1 MEIQNIIWIDTQLLA
16 NINLNSIEKLL
27 AIMSQLRDKD
37 DGCEWDKEQTFRS
50 IAPYTIEEA
59 YEVADA
65 IEREDISDLKEELG
79 DLLLQVVF
87 LSQIAKEEEL
97 FSFDDVAKTIS
108 EKLVRRHPFVF
119 SDKKNHS
126 LDEQVNQWE
135 ETKQKERSKKNQGG
149 ILEGIAKNLPS
160 LQRSQKIQKRV
171 ASVGFDWPDTKGVFK
186 KIKEEL
192 RELEEA
198 ETAISILSDLQKEYM
213 KMENMIKIKGFSSS
227 SITTSSWN
235 RWQKAFPDIISSLVY
250 IYKSTDQ
257 YLEAETVLVDWIA
270 RFPND
275 SNAINLLEE
284 VRKPK

>member
-1 MEIQNIIWIDTQLLA
+1 
-16 NINLNSIEKLL
+16 
-27 AIMSQLRDKD
+27 MSQLRDKD
-37 DGCEWDKEQTFRS
+37 DGCEWDKEQTFKS
-50 IAPYTIEEA
+50 IAPFTIEEA

-65 IEREDISDLKEELG
+65 IERENISDLKEELG

-126 LDEQVNQWE
+126 SEEQINQWE
-135 ETKQKERSKKNQGG
+135 EIKQKERSKKNQEA
-149 ILEGIAKNLPS
+149 ILDGIAKNLPS

-171 ASVGFDWPDTKGVFK
+171 SSVGFDWPDTKGVFE

-198 ETAISILSDLQKEYM
+198 VESNDKESIQEEIGDLYMIITNLSEKLGVDSEEALRRSNVKFEKRFNYIEKELGKDNIKVSDMDLDEL
-213 KMENMIKIKGFSSS
+213 N
-227 SITTSSWN
+227 TLW
-235 RWQKAFPDIISSLVY
+235 D
-250 IYKSTDQ
+250 
-257 YLEAETVLVDWIA
+257 
-270 RFPND
+270 D
-275 SNAINLLEE
+275 SKKL
-284 VRKPK
+284 R

>member
-1 MEIQNIIWIDTQLLA
+1 
-16 NINLNSIEKLL
+16 
-27 AIMSQLRDKD
+27 MSQLRDKD
-37 DGCEWDKEQTFRS
+37 DGCEWDKEQTFQS

-108 EKLVRRHPFVF
+108 EKLIRRHPFVF

-126 LDEQVNQWE
+126 LDEQVSQWE
-135 ETKQKERSKKNQGG
+135 EIKQKERSEKNQEG

-171 ASVGFDWPDTKGVFK
+171 SSVGFDWPDTKGVFK

-198 ETAISILSDLQKEYM
+198 VEANSKESIQEEIGDLYMIITNLSEKLGIDSEESLRKSNVKFEKRFNYIEKELE
-213 KMENMIKIKGFSSS
+213 KDNIKAVSYTHLTLPTICS
-227 SITTSSWN
+227 
-235 RWQKAFPDIISSLVY
+235 V
-250 IYKSTDQ
+250 
-257 YLEAETVLVDWIA
+257 
-270 RFPND
+270 
-275 SNAINLLEE
+275 
-284 VRKPK
+284 

>member
-1 MEIQNIIWIDTQLLA
+1 MKSNKNNTFSY
-16 NINLNSIEKLL
+16 LNDKKTNELDKLL
-27 AIMSQLRDKD
+27 NIMSHLRDPNN
-37 DGCEWDKEQTFRS
+37 GCPWDIKQTFKS

-126 LDEQVNQWE
+126 LDEQINQWE
-135 ETKQKERSKKNQGG
+135 EIKQRERSKKNQRG

-160 LQRSQKIQKRV
+160 LKRSQQIQQRV
-171 ASVGFDWPDTKGVFK
+171 ASVGFDWPDTRG
-186 KIKEEL
+186 
-192 RELEEA
+192 
-198 ETAISILSDLQKEYM
+198 Y
-213 KMENMIKIKGFSSS
+213 
-227 SITTSSWN
+227 
-235 RWQKAFPDIISSLVY
+235 
-250 IYKSTDQ
+250 
-257 YLEAETVLVDWIA
+257 
-270 RFPND
+270 
-275 SNAINLLEE
+275 
-284 VRKPK
+284 

>member
-1 MEIQNIIWIDTQLLA
+1 
-16 NINLNSIEKLL
+16 
-27 AIMSQLRDKD
+27 MSQLRDKD
-37 DGCEWDKEQTFRS
+37 DGCEWDKKQTFKS
-50 IAPYTIEEA
+50 IAPFTIEEA

-65 IEREDISDLKEELG
+65 IERENATDLKEELG

-119 SDKKNHS
+119 ADKKNHS

-135 ETKQKERSKKNQGG
+135 EIKQKERSKKNHEG

-171 ASVGFDWPDTKGVFK
+171 SSVGFDWPDTKGVFE
-186 KIKEEL
+186 KIREEL

-198 ETAISILSDLQKEYM
+198 VESDNKESIQEEIGDLYMIITNLSEKLGVDSEEALRKSNVKFEKRFNYIEKELGKDNIKVSEMDLDEL
-213 KMENMIKIKGFSSS
+213 N
-227 SITTSSWN
+227 TLW
-235 RWQKAFPDIISSLVY
+235 D
-250 IYKSTDQ
+250 
-257 YLEAETVLVDWIA
+257 
-270 RFPND
+270 D
-275 SNAINLLEE
+275 SKKL
-284 VRKPK
+284 R

>member
-1 MEIQNIIWIDTQLLA
+1 
-16 NINLNSIEKLL
+16 
-27 AIMSQLRDKD
+27 MSQLRDKD
-37 DGCEWDKEQTFRS
+37 DGCEWDKEQTFKS
-50 IAPYTIEEA
+50 IAPFTIEEA

-65 IEREDISDLKEELG
+65 IERENATDLKEELG

-108 EKLVRRHPFVF
+108 EKLIRRHPFVF

-135 ETKQKERSKKNQGG
+135 EIKQKERSKKNQEG

-171 ASVGFDWPDTKGVFK
+171 SSVGFDWPDTKGVFE

-198 ETAISILSDLQKEYM
+198 VESNNKESIQEEIGDLYMIITNLSEKLGVDSEEALRKSNVKFEKRFTYIEKELGKDDIKVSEIDLDEL
-213 KMENMIKIKGFSSS
+213 N
-227 SITTSSWN
+227 TLW
-235 RWQKAFPDIISSLVY
+235 D
-250 IYKSTDQ
+250 
-257 YLEAETVLVDWIA
+257 
-270 RFPND
+270 D
-275 SNAINLLEE
+275 SKKL
-284 VRKPK
+284 R

>member
-1 MEIQNIIWIDTQLLA
+1 
-16 NINLNSIEKLL
+16 
-27 AIMSQLRDKD
+27 MSQLRDKD
-37 DGCEWDKEQTFRS
+37 VGCEWDKEQTFRS

-65 IEREDISDLKEELG
+65 IERENVSDLKEELG

-87 LSQIAKEEEL
+87 LSQIAKEEDL

-108 EKLVRRHPFVF
+108 EKLVKRHPFVF

-126 LDEQVNQWE
+126 TDEQVNQWE
-135 ETKQKERSKKNQGG
+135 EIKKKERSKKNQRG

-198 ETAISILSDLQKEYM
+198 VEADNKESIQEEIGDLYMIITNLSEKLGIDSEESLRKSNAKFEKRFNYIEKKLGKDNIKLSEMDLDELD
-213 KMENMIKIKGFSSS
+213 
-227 SITTSSWN
+227 TLW
-235 RWQKAFPDIISSLVY
+235 
-250 IYKSTDQ
+250 
-257 YLEAETVLVDWIA
+257 
-270 RFPND
+270 ND
-275 SNAINLLEE
+275 SKKL
-284 VRKPK
+284 R

>member
-1 MEIQNIIWIDTQLLA
+1 
-16 NINLNSIEKLL
+16 
-27 AIMSQLRDKD
+27 MSQLRDKD
-37 DGCEWDKEQTFRS
+37 DGCEWDKEQTFKS
-50 IAPYTIEEA
+50 IAPFTIEEA

-65 IEREDISDLKEELG
+65 IERENATDLKEELG

-108 EKLVRRHPFVF
+108 EKLIRRHPFVF

-135 ETKQKERSKKNQGG
+135 EIKQKERSKKNQEG

-171 ASVGFDWPDTKGVFK
+171 SSVGFDWPDTKGVFE

-198 ETAISILSDLQKEYM
+198 VESNNKESILEEIGDLYMIITNLSEKLGVDSEEALRKSNVKFEKRFNYIEKELG
-213 KMENMIKIKGFSSS
+213 KENIKVSEMNLDELN
-227 SITTSSWN
+227 TLW
-235 RWQKAFPDIISSLVY
+235 D
-250 IYKSTDQ
+250 
-257 YLEAETVLVDWIA
+257 
-270 RFPND
+270 D
-275 SNAINLLEE
+275 SKKL
-284 VRKPK
+284 R

>member
-1 MEIQNIIWIDTQLLA
+1 
-16 NINLNSIEKLL
+16 
-27 AIMSQLRDKD
+27 MSQLRDKD
-37 DGCEWDKEQTFRS
+37 DGCEWDKKQTFKS
-50 IAPYTIEEA
+50 IAPFTIEEA

-65 IEREDISDLKEELG
+65 IERENATDLKEELG

-108 EKLVRRHPFVF
+108 DKLVRRHPFVF
-119 SDKKNHS
+119 ADKKNHS

-135 ETKQKERSKKNQGG
+135 EIKQKERSKKNQEG

-171 ASVGFDWPDTKGVFK
+171 SSVGFDWPDTKGVFE

-198 ETAISILSDLQKEYM
+198 VESDNKESIQEEIGDLYMIITNLSEKLGIDSEESLRKSNIKFEKRFNYIEKELGKDNIKVSEMDLDEL
-213 KMENMIKIKGFSSS
+213 N
-227 SITTSSWN
+227 TLW
-235 RWQKAFPDIISSLVY
+235 D
-250 IYKSTDQ
+250 
-257 YLEAETVLVDWIA
+257 
-270 RFPND
+270 D
-275 SNAINLLEE
+275 SKKL
-284 VRKPK
+284 R

>member
-1 MEIQNIIWIDTQLLA
+1 
-16 NINLNSIEKLL
+16 
-27 AIMSQLRDKD
+27 MSQLRDKD
-37 DGCEWDKEQTFRS
+37 DGCEWDKKQTFKS
-50 IAPYTIEEA
+50 IAPFTIEEA

-65 IEREDISDLKEELG
+65 IERENATDLKEELG

-108 EKLVRRHPFVF
+108 EKLIRRHPFVF

-126 LDEQVNQWE
+126 LDEQVGQWE
-135 ETKQKERSKKNQGG
+135 EIKQKERSKKNQEG

-171 ASVGFDWPDTKGVFK
+171 SSVGFDWPDTKGVFE

-198 ETAISILSDLQKEYM
+198 VESNNKESIQEEIGDLYMIITNLSEKLGVDSEEALRKSNVKFEKRFNYIEKELGKDDIKVSEMDLDEL
-213 KMENMIKIKGFSSS
+213 N
-227 SITTSSWN
+227 TLW
-235 RWQKAFPDIISSLVY
+235 D
-250 IYKSTDQ
+250 
-257 YLEAETVLVDWIA
+257 
-270 RFPND
+270 D
-275 SNAINLLEE
+275 SKKL
-284 VRKPK
+284 R

>member
-1 MEIQNIIWIDTQLLA
+1 
-16 NINLNSIEKLL
+16 
-27 AIMSQLRDKD
+27 MSQLRDKD

-108 EKLVRRHPFVF
+108 EKLIRRHPFVF

-126 LDEQVNQWE
+126 LDEQVSQWE
-135 ETKQKERSKKNQGG
+135 EIKQKERSEKNQEG
-149 ILEGIAKNLPS
+149 ILAGIAKNLPS

-171 ASVGFDWPDTKGVFK
+171 SSVGFDWPDTKGVFE
-186 KIKEEL
+186 KIREEL

-198 ETAISILSDLQKEYM
+198 VESNNKESIQEEIGDLYMIITNLSEKLGVDSEEALRKSNVKFEKRFNYIEKELGKDNIKVSEMDLDEL
-213 KMENMIKIKGFSSS
+213 N
-227 SITTSSWN
+227 TLW
-235 RWQKAFPDIISSLVY
+235 D
-250 IYKSTDQ
+250 
-257 YLEAETVLVDWIA
+257 
-270 RFPND
+270 D
-275 SNAINLLEE
+275 SKKL
-284 VRKPK
+284 R

>member
-1 MEIQNIIWIDTQLLA
+1 
-16 NINLNSIEKLL
+16 
-27 AIMSQLRDKD
+27 MSQLRDKD
-37 DGCEWDKEQTFRS
+37 DGCEWDKEQTFKS
-50 IAPYTIEEA
+50 IAPFTIEEA

-65 IEREDISDLKEELG
+65 IERENATDLKEELG

-108 EKLVRRHPFVF
+108 EKLIRRHPFVF

-135 ETKQKERSKKNQGG
+135 EIKKKERSKKNQEG

-171 ASVGFDWPDTKGVFK
+171 SSVGFDWPDTKGVFE

-198 ETAISILSDLQKEYM
+198 VESNNKESIQEEIGDLYMILTNLSEKLGVDSEEALRKSNVKFEKRFNYIEKELGKEDIKVSEMDLDEL
-213 KMENMIKIKGFSSS
+213 N
-227 SITTSSWN
+227 TLW
-235 RWQKAFPDIISSLVY
+235 D
-250 IYKSTDQ
+250 
-257 YLEAETVLVDWIA
+257 
-270 RFPND
+270 D
-275 SNAINLLEE
+275 SKKL
-284 VRKPK
+284 R

>member
-1 MEIQNIIWIDTQLLA
+1 M
-16 NINLNSIEKLL
+16 
-27 AIMSQLRDKD
+27 
-37 DGCEWDKEQTFRS
+37 
-50 IAPYTIEEA
+50 
-59 YEVADA
+59 
-65 IEREDISDLKEELG
+65 
-79 DLLLQVVF
+79 VF

-126 LDEQVNQWE
+126 LDEQINQWE
-135 ETKQKERSKKNQGG
+135 EIKQRERSKKNQRG

-198 ETAISILSDLQKEYM
+198 VEANSKESIQEEIGDLYMIITNLSEILSNDDEIEEGTFELGM
-213 KMENMIKIKGFSSS
+213 LGIKINK
-227 SITTSSWN
+227 IKT
-235 RWQKAFPDIISSLVY
+235 Y
-250 IYKSTDQ
+250 
-257 YLEAETVLVDWIA
+257 
-270 RFPND
+270 
-275 SNAINLLEE
+275 EE
-284 VRKPK
+284 ELIKCES

>member
-1 MEIQNIIWIDTQLLA
+1 
-16 NINLNSIEKLL
+16 
-27 AIMSQLRDKD
+27 MSQLRDKD
-37 DGCEWDKEQTFRS
+37 DGCEWDKEQTFKS
-50 IAPYTIEEA
+50 IAPFTIEEA

-65 IEREDISDLKEELG
+65 IERENATDLKEELG

-108 EKLVRRHPFVF
+108 EKLIRRHPFVF

-135 ETKQKERSKKNQGG
+135 EIKKKERSKKNQEG

-171 ASVGFDWPDTKGVFK
+171 SSVGFDWPDTKGVFE

-192 RELEEA
+192 SELEEA
-198 ETAISILSDLQKEYM
+198 VESKNKESIQEEIGDLYMIITNLSEKLGVDSEEALRKSNIKFEKRFNYIEKELGKDNIKVSEMDLDEL
-213 KMENMIKIKGFSSS
+213 N
-227 SITTSSWN
+227 TLW
-235 RWQKAFPDIISSLVY
+235 D
-250 IYKSTDQ
+250 
-257 YLEAETVLVDWIA
+257 
-270 RFPND
+270 D
-275 SNAINLLEE
+275 SKKL
-284 VRKPK
+284 R

>member
-1 MEIQNIIWIDTQLLA
+1 
-16 NINLNSIEKLL
+16 
-27 AIMSQLRDKD
+27 MSQLRDKD
-37 DGCEWDKEQTFRS
+37 DGCEWDKEQTFKS
-50 IAPYTIEEA
+50 IAPFTIEEA

-65 IEREDISDLKEELG
+65 IERENISDLKEELG

-126 LDEQVNQWE
+126 SEEQINQWE
-135 ETKQKERSKKNQGG
+135 EIKQKERSKKNQEG

-171 ASVGFDWPDTKGVFK
+171 SSVGFDWPDTKGVFE

-192 RELEEA
+192 MELEEA
-198 ETAISILSDLQKEYM
+198 VESNNKESIQEEIGDLYMIITNLSEKLGVNSEEALRKSNVKFEKRFNYIEKELG
-213 KMENMIKIKGFSSS
+213 KENIKVSEMNLDELN
-227 SITTSSWN
+227 TLW
-235 RWQKAFPDIISSLVY
+235 D
-250 IYKSTDQ
+250 
-257 YLEAETVLVDWIA
+257 
-270 RFPND
+270 D
-275 SNAINLLEE
+275 SKKL
-284 VRKPK
+284 R

>member
-1 MEIQNIIWIDTQLLA
+1 
-16 NINLNSIEKLL
+16 
-27 AIMSQLRDKD
+27 MSQLRDKD
-37 DGCEWDKEQTFRS
+37 DGCEWDKEQTFGS

-65 IEREDISDLKEELG
+65 IERENFSDLKEELG

-87 LSQIAKEEEL
+87 LSQIAKEEDL

-108 EKLVRRHPFVF
+108 EKLVKRHPFVF

-126 LDEQVNQWE
+126 TDEQVNQWE
-135 ETKQKERSKKNQGG
+135 EIKKKERSKKNQRG

-171 ASVGFDWPDTKGVFK
+171 ASVGFDWPDTNGVFK

-198 ETAISILSDLQKEYM
+198 VEADNKESIQEEIGDLYMIITNLSEKLGIDSEESLRKSNAKFEKRFNYIEKKLGKDNIKLSEMDLDELD
-213 KMENMIKIKGFSSS
+213 
-227 SITTSSWN
+227 TLW
-235 RWQKAFPDIISSLVY
+235 
-250 IYKSTDQ
+250 
-257 YLEAETVLVDWIA
+257 
-270 RFPND
+270 ND
-275 SNAINLLEE
+275 SKKL
-284 VRKPK
+284 R

>member
-1 MEIQNIIWIDTQLLA
+1 
-16 NINLNSIEKLL
+16 
-27 AIMSQLRDKD
+27 MSQLRDKD

-97 FSFDDVAKTIS
+97 FSFDDVVKTIS

-119 SDKKNHS
+119 SDKKNHT
-126 LDEQVNQWE
+126 LEEQVNQWE
-135 ETKQKERSKKNQGG
+135 EIKQKERSNKNQGG
-149 ILEGIAKNLPS
+149 VLEGISKNLPS

-192 RELEEA
+192 KELEEA
-198 ETAISILSDLQKEYM
+198 AESKNIESIQEEIGDLYMIITNLSEKLGVDSEEALRKSNIKFEKRFNYIEKELGKDNKKLSGM
-213 KMENMIKIKGFSSS
+213 NLDELN
-227 SITTSSWN
+227 TLW
-235 RWQKAFPDIISSLVY
+235 D
-250 IYKSTDQ
+250 
-257 YLEAETVLVDWIA
+257 
-270 RFPND
+270 D
-275 SNAINLLEE
+275 SKKL
-284 VRKPK
+284 R

>member
-1 MEIQNIIWIDTQLLA
+1 
-16 NINLNSIEKLL
+16 
-27 AIMSQLRDKD
+27 MSLLRDKD

-65 IEREDISDLKEELG
+65 IERENVSDLKEELG

-87 LSQIAKEEEL
+87 LSQIAKEEDL

-108 EKLVRRHPFVF
+108 EKLVKRHPFVF

-126 LDEQVNQWE
+126 LDEQADQWE
-135 ETKQKERSKKNQGG
+135 EIKKKERSEKNQRG

-160 LQRSQKIQKRV
+160 LKRSQKIQKRV
-171 ASVGFDWPDTKGVFK
+171 ASEGFDWPDTKGVFK

-198 ETAISILSDLQKEYM
+198 VEADNKESIQEEIGDLYMIITNLSEKLGIDSEESLRKSNAKFEKRFNYIEKKLGKDNIKVSEMDLDELD
-213 KMENMIKIKGFSSS
+213 
-227 SITTSSWN
+227 TLW
-235 RWQKAFPDIISSLVY
+235 
-250 IYKSTDQ
+250 
-257 YLEAETVLVDWIA
+257 
-270 RFPND
+270 ND
-275 SNAINLLEE
+275 SKKL
-284 VRKPK
+284 R

>member
-1 MEIQNIIWIDTQLLA
+1 
-16 NINLNSIEKLL
+16 
-27 AIMSQLRDKD
+27 MSQLRDKD

-87 LSQIAKEEEL
+87 LSQIAKEEAL

-135 ETKQKERSKKNQGG
+135 ETKQKERSKKNQVGV
-149 ILEGIAKNLPS
+149 LEGIAKNLPS
-160 LQRSQKIQKRV
+160 LQRSQKIQKRA

-198 ETAISILSDLQKEYM
+198 VETENKESIQEEIGDLYMIITNLSEKLGVDSEEALRKSNVKFEKRFNYIEKELAKDNIKVSEMDLDEL
-213 KMENMIKIKGFSSS
+213 N
-227 SITTSSWN
+227 TLW
-235 RWQKAFPDIISSLVY
+235 D
-250 IYKSTDQ
+250 
-257 YLEAETVLVDWIA
+257 
-270 RFPND
+270 D
-275 SNAINLLEE
+275 SKKL
-284 VRKPK
+284 R